1 MYFFLGMAVS
11 VLLVIVASARDP
23 IGVGY
28 LLSKDVDRVADAR
41 LGEGP
46 AYVPPLYIAAALAAG
61 VGTVIDL
68 VDRSPFVRW
77 VGGVLLATL
86 LLLTLWDMRQR
97 RGTLAIYIRIRRA
110 EIGMMHIKGDVIE
123 VPKLMFLVMNQ
134 PTPLVW
140 LVTGV
145 AFAVAGVVLVPQR
158 TWAGALALLIPGALL
173 VWLWAHNRGDAWE
186 RLARRL
192 RWVSL
197 RSGAALTDRL
207 HHALDL
213 DPEVIAL
220 RQEAEAVVARFM
232 MDTTDDAQE
241 YSETF
246 GDSHTGRDEIRSDE

>member
-11 VLLVIVASARDP
+11 VLLVVIASARDP

-28 LLSKDVDRVADAR
+28 LLSKDVDHVADAR
-41 LGEGP
+41 LAEGP

-61 VGTVIDL
+61 VGTVLDL

-77 VGGVLLATL
+77 VGGVLVATL

-97 RGTLAIYIRIRRA
+97 RGTLAIYIRIRRN
-110 EIGMMHIKGDVIE
+110 EIGTYAKGDVIE

-140 LVTGV
+140 LATGV
-145 AFAVAGVVLVPQR
+145 AFGVAGVVLAPQH

-173 VWLWAHNRGDAWE
+173 VWLWARNRGDAWE

-220 RQEAEAVVARFM
+220 RREAEAVVARFM
-232 MDTTDDAQE
+232 MGSADSAQVD
-241 YSETF
+241 SDTF
-246 GDSHTGRDEIRSDE
+246 GDAHTGRNDIRNDE

>member
-11 VLLVIVASARDP
+11 VLLVVVASTRDP

-28 LLSKDVDRVADAR
+28 LLSKDVDHVADAR
-41 LGEGP
+41 LAEGP

-61 VGTVIDL
+61 VGVVVDL

-97 RGTLAIYIRIRRA
+97 RGTLAIYIRIRRG
-110 EIGMMHIKGDVIE
+110 EIGTYVRGDVIE

-140 LVTGV
+140 LATGV
-145 AFAVAGVVLVPQR
+145 AFAVGGVVLAPQH
-158 TWAGALALLIPGALL
+158 TWAGVLALLIPGALL
-173 VWLWAHNRGDAWE
+173 VWLWARNRGDAWE

-197 RSGAALTDRL
+197 RSGAVLIDHL

-213 DPEVIAL
+213 DPEVVAL

-232 MDTTDDAQE
+232 MGATGDAQV
-241 YSETF
+241 SSDTF
-246 GDSHTGRDEIRSDE
+246 GDTHTGRSNIHEDE

>member
-1 MYFFLGMAVS
+1 MYFFLGMAVA
-11 VLLVIVASARDP
+11 VLLVIVASVRDP

-28 LLSKDVDRVADAR
+28 LLSHDVDHVADAR
-41 LGEGP
+41 LAEGP
-46 AYVPPLYIAAALAAG
+46 AYVPPLYVAAALAAG
-61 VGTVIDL
+61 VGTVIEL

-86 LLLTLWDMRQR
+86 LLLTVWDMRQR
-97 RGTLAIYIRIRRA
+97 RGTIAIYIRIRRE
-110 EIGMMHIKGDVIE
+110 EIGSHIKGDVIE

-140 LVTGV
+140 LATGV
-145 AFAVAGVVLVPQR
+145 AFAVAGVVLAPQH

-173 VWLWAHNRGDAWE
+173 VWLWARNRGNPWE

-197 RSGAALTDRL
+197 RNGSALTDRL

-213 DPEVIAL
+213 DPEVVAL
-220 RQEAEAVVARFM
+220 RREAEAVVARFM
-232 MDTTDDAQE
+232 LGSDDPTQVR
-241 YSETF
+241 SDSF
-246 GDSHTGRDEIRSDE
+246 GDAHTGRSGVDGDE